1 MTSRLIAAHPTDG
14 RQAAPGSQPS
24 SAPMSVAE
32 RPSPIVERLRSMPR
46 GVQAAAL
53 ARAGKFGVY
62 FDRRLW
68 SLAADCR
75 GRIAFAVVLGLATA
89 AAGVARLALLG
100 WLLGRLFAG
109 AEPAERVAPFVVV
122 VGVIAVR
129 AALRYAKEPLPT
141 APPQPLSC
149 G

>member
-1 MTSRLIAAHPTDG
+1 
-14 RQAAPGSQPS
+14 
-24 SAPMSVAE
+24 
-32 RPSPIVERLRSMPR
+32 
-46 GVQAAAL
+46 
-53 ARAGKFGVY
+53 VY

-68 SLAADCR
+68 GLTAGCR

-109 AEPAERVAPFVVV
+109 AEPAERVAPFVIV

-129 AALRYAKEPLPT
+129 AALRYAKEPSPT
-141 APPQPLSC
+141 APPHA
-149 G
+149 